1 MAIVHRSLELP
12 RIDRTTHGRIPVT
25 RPART
30 VLDLAGQIGPDLLEE
45 VVDDAL
51 CRRLTTVAHLRR
63 RLEELGP
70 RRGATTLRTI
80 LQAWNADGMPANV
93 AEMRIARLLLDAGYT
108 GFVPQYEIFHQG
120 EFVARVD
127 LGDPEP
133 KVAVETD
140 SFRWH
145 AGRGP
150 FRSDR
155 VRGNRI
161 AAAGWTV
168 LRATPEDAADGREL
182 LRALGGILAV
192 AA

>member
-1 MAIVHRSLELP
+1 
-12 RIDRTTHGRIPVT
+12 
-25 RPART
+25 
-30 VLDLAGQIGPDLLEE
+30 
-45 VVDDAL
+45 
-51 CRRLTTVAHLRR
+51 
-63 RLEELGP
+63 
-70 RRGATTLRTI
+70 
-80 LQAWNADGMPANV
+80 
-93 AEMRIARLLLDAGYT
+93 MRIARLLPTVHDT
-108 GFVPQYEIFHQG
+108 GFVPQYEIYHQG

-133 KVAVETD
+133 RVAVETD

-168 LRATPEDAADGREL
+168 LRATPEDAVDGREL
-182 LRALGGILAV
+182 LRSLRGILAV

>member
-1 MAIVHRSLELP
+1 MSHRSAAVIWGLSGFRPGPLEITVPGAQSGRRGLAIVHRSIELP
-12 RIDRTTHGRIPVT
+12 RIDRTTHGR
-25 RPART
+25 
-30 VLDLAGQIGPDLLEE
+30 
-45 VVDDAL
+45 
-51 CRRLTTVAHLRR
+51 
-63 RLEELGP
+63 
-70 RRGATTLRTI
+70 
-80 LQAWNADGMPANV
+80 
-93 AEMRIARLLLDAGYT
+93 
-108 GFVPQYEIFHQG
+108 QYEIFHDG

-182 LRALGGILAV
+182 LRAVGGILAV